1 MQELNPLLSKS
12 SSSLRQSVVYNC
24 MLQLWRSLPGY
35 SEAQLASLPEDHSY
49 EEEIVAATLA
59 LATRLYSQLETG
71 GPVQIQQQL
80 PRGVRYGAASR
91 ASSSYSRRRFRVQ
104 HETESMGSVG
114 YRSISPSPSE
124 LAMPNIGMASPHNLE
139 FVDFDQLASNVNFEK
154 FVVVRESV
162 IPFLNV
168 AGIRVDPQL
177 RTVCHNSAEFFVD
190 FTVELREAT
199 AFIAESTAIN
209 VQPPTPKTHPPPPG
223 TPRRQSSSSD
233 LPVLYIE
240 QFVITGCLKYSSE
253 SSFQKTPTLSLLV
266 KKTMTE
272 EGMIERFTK
281 SKTNVSAQCCINLE
295 TLSGSV
301 TVPAM
306 KFARHMVEM
315 NKFRAFGKDKKM
327 EKPAAA
333 DAEGSEDTDVMLL
346 VVPATQRTL
355 LKVRGQE
362 ESFEVPV
369 DEPDFGRDEQEGEE
383 PASAMNVW
391 AFSQK
396 LLSFFT
402 NLEEQQSLPSLI
414 ATTPSLGKVTRRMS
428 HQTSVSSVR
437 SNKPKTIDYS
447 RSPRFPRSRLASSPE
462 KLQQSSP
469 YLAVPMQLYS
479 DSSAA
484 GPHESTSIT
493 SGEVAINIDSADG
506 FRLSPDDRASA
517 QDTYGGDTTDSPD
530 MDPVLHKPAT
540 SSDTEP
546 FLHSSSPNV
555 ESFASEPSS
564 SKRSSEYGS
573 SVGGAWF
580 SDTDPLVKSLKLS
593 ERELL
598 FSVFGLLRIN
608 TVKLG
613 IQVHVAMSMH
623 NYHVLDTEG
632 CKLVVQCNR

>member
-1 MQELNPLLSKS
+1 MTRVLRSVQELNPLLSKTS
-12 SSSLRQSVVYNC
+12 SRLRQSVVYNC

-35 SEAQLASLPEDHSY
+35 SETQLTSLPEDHSY

-59 LATRLYSQLETG
+59 LATRLYSQLEAS
-71 GPVQIQQQL
+71 GPLDKRQQL
-80 PRGVRYGAASR
+80 PRVPRDGASSR
-91 ASSSYSRRRFRVQ
+91 ASSSYSRRRLRVQ
-104 HETESMGSVG
+104 PDTESIGSGG
-114 YRSISPSPSE
+114 YISISPSPSE
-124 LAMPNIGMASPHNLE
+124 LAMPNIGITGSQNLA
-139 FVDFDQLASNVNFEK
+139 FIDFDQLASNVNFEK
-154 FVVVRESV
+154 FVVVRESI

-209 VQPPTPKTHPPPPG
+209 IQPPTPKTHPPPPG

-240 QFVITGCLKYSSE
+240 QFIITGCLKYSSE

-266 KKTMTE
+266 KKTMAE
-272 EGMIERFTK
+272 EGTIERLTK

-295 TLSGSV
+295 TLSGSI

-306 KFARHMVEM
+306 KFARHIVEM
-315 NKFRAFGKDKKM
+315 NKFRAFGKDEKD
-327 EKPAAA
+327 KPAAA
-333 DAEGSEDTDVMLL
+333 DAEGSEEPAVKLL
-346 VVPATQRTL
+346 VVPVTQRTS
-355 LKVRGQE
+355 LKARGQE
-362 ESFEVPV
+362 ESIEVAV
-369 DEPDFGRDEQEGEE
+369 DEPDFGRDDQEGEEE

-391 AFSQK
+391 AFSQN
-396 LLSFFT
+396 LLSFFS
-402 NLEEQQSLPSLI
+402 NIEGQQSLPSLV
-414 ATTPSLGKVTRRMS
+414 ATTPSMGKVARRMS
-428 HQTSVSSVR
+428 HQSSVT
-437 SNKPKTIDYS
+437 SAGKPKTVDYS
-447 RSPRFPRSRLASSPE
+447 RSPKFPRSRLASSPE
-462 KLQQSSP
+462 KPQQTTP
-469 YLAVPMQLYS
+469 YLSVPNQLYS

-484 GPHESTSIT
+484 GPHETTSIT
-493 SGEVAINIDSADG
+493 SGEVAINIDDTDG
-506 FRLSPDDRASA
+506 FRLSPDDRTST
-517 QDTYGGDTTDSPD
+517 QDTYGGDSTDSPD
-530 MDPVLHKPAT
+530 TGLVLHRPAT

-555 ESFASEPSS
+555 ESFTSEPSS

-598 FSVFGLLRIN
+598 FSVFGLLKIN

-613 IQVHVAMSMH
+613 IQVAVCMH
-623 NYHVLDTEG
+623 TWFTV
-632 CKLVVQCNR
+632 C